1 MEVGREDAIFAI
13 ADRSWEQ
20 ADGQERLGKSI
31 PERVVHRA
39 EVRER

>member
-20 ADGQERLGKSI
+20 ADGQERLSKSI
-31 PERVVHRA
+31 PNVWSTELR
-39 EVRER
+39 